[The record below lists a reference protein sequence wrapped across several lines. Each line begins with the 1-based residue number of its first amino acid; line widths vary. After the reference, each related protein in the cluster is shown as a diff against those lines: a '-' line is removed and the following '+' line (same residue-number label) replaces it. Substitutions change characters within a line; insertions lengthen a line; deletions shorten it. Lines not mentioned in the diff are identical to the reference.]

1 MILFFLGVCMCIT
14 FFVLQTYITTG
25 FHAREHRLLPLVL
38 SLIALYNFYRI
49 VQVIMGYSRVF
60 EALIDL
66 LVIQMI
72 YALFHYVMDFMH
84 FKLKIWVEILLFL
97 SLLLSD
103 FMMFYDMVRNQTYQG
118 VFLVS
123 LFCYVLLTLGFSTYA
138 RILTPL
144 SKIEGHVNDM
154 LYASIALPGFAL
166 LLRVFSK
173 SAEDIVMPI
182 ALECTCLI
190 IYYLMMTGQL
200 TNVAIAMQE
209 DYYNTSD
216 IACFLFDNRMH
227 YRDANLEARKLFA
240 AAVQGMEEEPDDYPY
255 YSSMLRWSTHPEDEF
270 EKQSGE
276 LYYKCQLQPVFKD
289 DYLRGYILCVIDIT
303 HLKQETKLMENLK
316 KEAENQSVLKSKFL
330 ASVSH
335 DLRSPLHAIIGGSEI
350 LLRRKDLPSES
361 RTMLGY
367 IRSAGNNLLEQ
378 VNTILVYSKLEAGKL
393 TLHKKEYN
401 FYNLLKEQAHI
412 CLMNLNEKPVDF
424 MIRVESEFP
433 EMVIGDESCVRQI
446 IQNLLSNATKFTDRG
461 AVICTIRCVTEPDCT
476 TVRVHGCVE
485 DTGVGMSTEQL
496 SQIFGE
502 YVSYSDDRG
511 LEGSG
516 LGLSLVKQMTELMHG
531 SVSANSV
538 EGVGTKVL
546 FEFEQEQT
554 SSVLLPPTEINQEVL
569 LRKPIYVMSDAKPN
583 WIFPGARVLLVDD
596 MEVNRLIFKKL
607 VAPWKLTVD
616 LAASG
621 DEAIQA
627 AKLHTYQMIILDQMM
642 PQKSGIETADELS
655 EFCDVPLVLMTAD
668 ISDATR
674 AEALIHGFLEFLPK
688 PVQLED
694 LRTLLETCLPVAYR
708 QAPVND
714 AEVDLGGKGR
724 QEALAYAKT
733 LETYCKEVQEL
744 IGTLETYEKTDLA
757 MFRIK
762 VHGIKGISRQIGQ
775 DEMGERAEIMEMAA
789 KTENHVFIRRNLP
802 GFLAQLQSVHD
813 AVRQEYREL
822 KHQYAD
828 QKKEAAARQSIGLD
842 EKIRLWE
849 TLKKAFEDY
858 DLNQMESGIK
868 ALDEVVLTQEE
879 NNKLSIAK
887 DAGDHLEYEAGS
899 SVCEEVL
906 QLLYR
911 EQK

>member
-38 SLIALYNFYRI
+38 ALVALYNFYRV
-49 VQVIMGYSRVF
+49 VQAIMGYSRVF

-66 LVIQMI
+66 LVIQMV

-84 FKLKIWVEILLFL
+84 FKIKAWVEALLFF

-103 FMMFYDMVRNQTYQG
+103 FMMFYDMVHDNVYQNT
-118 VFLVS
+118 FLVS
-123 LFCYVLLTLGFSTYA
+123 LLGYVLLTLGFSTYA

-144 SKIEGHVNDM
+144 SQIEGHVNDM

-166 LLRVFSK
+166 LFRVFSR

-200 TNVAIAMQE
+200 ANVTIAMQE

-216 IACFLFDNRMH
+216 IACFLFDSKMH
-227 YRDANLEARKLFA
+227 FRDANLEAKKLFA
-240 AAVQGMEEEPDDYPY
+240 ESVQAMEEEPDNYRY

-270 EKQSGE
+270 EKQYGD

-303 HLKQETKLMENLK
+303 HLKQETKLMEQLK
-316 KEAENQSVLKSKFL
+316 REAENQSVLKGKFL

-350 LLRRKDLPSES
+350 LLRRKNLSSES

-367 IRSAGNNLLEQ
+367 IRNAGNNLLEQ

-393 TLHKKEYN
+393 ILHKKEYN

-412 CLMNLNEKPVDF
+412 CLMNLNEKPVEF
-424 MIRVESEFP
+424 VIRVENEFP
-433 EMVIGDESCVRQI
+433 EMLIGDESCVRQV

-461 AVICTIRCVTEPDCT
+461 SVICTIRCRMEQESSIVH
-476 TVRVHGCVE
+476 VHGSVE
-485 DTGVGMSTEQL
+485 DTGIGMSAEQL
-496 SQIFGE
+496 EQIFGE
-502 YVSYSDDRG
+502 YVSYSNDRG

-516 LGLSLVKQMTELMHG
+516 LGLSLVKQMVDLMHG
-531 SVSANSV
+531 SICASST
-538 EGVGTKVL
+538 EGVGTRIM
-546 FEFEQEQT
+546 FDMEQEKT
-554 SSVLLPPTEINQEVL
+554 SSVMLPPTNIDREL
-569 LRKPIYVMSDAKPN
+569 LLKKPIYAINDVKPN
-583 WIFPGARVLLVDD
+583 WVFPGARVLLVDD

-607 VAPWKLTVD
+607 VTPWKLTVD

-621 DEAIQA
+621 EEAIQA
-627 AKLHTYQMIILDQMM
+627 ARLHEYQMIILDQMM
-642 PQKSGIETADELS
+642 PQKSGIETADEIS
-655 EFCDVPLVLMTAD
+655 KFCDVPLVLMTAD

-674 AEALIHGFLEFLPK
+674 AEALLHGFIEFLPK
-688 PVQLED
+688 PVQLEN
-694 LRTLLETCLPVAYR
+694 LRTLLEGCLPVEYR
-708 QAPVND
+708 EMPPTD
-714 AEVDLGGKGR
+714 AAADLQGKDR
-724 QEALAYAKT
+724 EEALAYVRT
-733 LETYCKEVQEL
+733 LETYCREVQEL
-744 IGTLETYEKTDLA
+744 ISRLDEYERTNLD
-757 MFRIK
+757 MFRVK

-775 DEMGERAEIMEMAA
+775 DDMGEQAEIMEMAA

-802 GFLAQLQSVHD
+802 KFLTQLQSVHD
-813 AVRQEYREL
+813 AVEQEYQEL
-822 KHQYAD
+822 ERQYAD
-828 QKKEAAARQSIGLD
+828 KNKEKTERESISPDARIQLWKNLKEAFDG
-842 EKIRLWE
+842 
-849 TLKKAFEDY
+849 Y
-858 DLNQMESGIK
+858 DLNKIEQFVK
-868 ALDEVVLTQEE
+868 KLDETVLTPEE
-879 NNKLSIAK
+879 STKLGIAK
-887 DAGDHLEYEAGS
+887 DACDNLEYEDGS
-899 SVCEEVL
+899 AACEEVIGIL
-906 QLLYR
+906 TQ
-911 EQK
+911 EA

>member
-38 SLIALYNFYRI
+38 ALVALYNFYRI
-49 VQVIMGYSRVF
+49 VQAIMGHSRVF

-66 LVIQMI
+66 LVIQMV

-84 FKLKIWVEILLFL
+84 FKIKAWVEALLFF

-103 FMMFYDMVRNQTYQG
+103 FMMFYDMVHDNVYQNT
-118 VFLVS
+118 FLVS
-123 LFCYVLLTLGFSTYA
+123 LLGYVLLTLGFSTYA

-144 SKIEGHVNDM
+144 SQIEGHVNDM

-166 LLRVFSK
+166 LFRVFSR

-200 TNVAIAMQE
+200 ANVTIAMQE

-216 IACFLFDNRMH
+216 IACFLFDSKMH
-227 YRDANLEARKLFA
+227 FRDANLEAKKLFA
-240 AAVQGMEEEPDDYPY
+240 ESVQAMEEEPDNYRY

-270 EKQSGE
+270 EKQYGD

-303 HLKQETKLMENLK
+303 HLKQETKLMEQLK
-316 KEAENQSVLKSKFL
+316 REAENQSVLKGKFL

-350 LLRRKDLPSES
+350 LLRRKNLSSES

-367 IRSAGNNLLEQ
+367 IRNAGNNLLEQ

-393 TLHKKEYN
+393 ILHKKEYN

-412 CLMNLNEKPVDF
+412 CLMNLNEKPVEF
-424 MIRVESEFP
+424 VIRVENEFP
-433 EMVIGDESCVRQI
+433 EMLIGDESCVRQV

-461 AVICTIRCVTEPDCT
+461 SVICTIRCSMEQESSIVH
-476 TVRVHGCVE
+476 VHGSVE
-485 DTGVGMSTEQL
+485 DTGIGMSAEQL
-496 SQIFGE
+496 EQIFGE
-502 YVSYSDDRG
+502 YVSYSNDRG

-516 LGLSLVKQMTELMHG
+516 LGLSLVKQMVDLMHG
-531 SVSANSV
+531 SICASST
-538 EGVGTKVL
+538 EGVGTRIM
-546 FEFEQEQT
+546 FDMEQEKT
-554 SSVLLPPTEINQEVL
+554 SSVMLPPTNIDREL
-569 LRKPIYVMSDAKPN
+569 LLKKPIYAINDVKPN
-583 WIFPGARVLLVDD
+583 WVFPGARVLLVDD

-607 VAPWKLTVD
+607 VTPWKLTVD

-621 DEAIQA
+621 EEAIQA
-627 AKLHTYQMIILDQMM
+627 ARLHEYQMIILDQMM
-642 PQKSGIETADELS
+642 PQKSGIETADEIS
-655 EFCDVPLVLMTAD
+655 KFCDVPLVLMTAD

-674 AEALIHGFLEFLPK
+674 AEALLHGFIEFLPK
-688 PVQLED
+688 PVQLEN
-694 LRTLLETCLPVAYR
+694 LRTLLEGCLPVEYR
-708 QAPVND
+708 KMPPTD
-714 AEVDLGGKGR
+714 AAADLQGKDR
-724 QEALAYAKT
+724 EEALAYVRT
-733 LETYCKEVQEL
+733 LETYCREVQEL
-744 IGTLETYEKTDLA
+744 ISRLDEYERTNLD
-757 MFRIK
+757 MFRVK

-775 DEMGERAEIMEMAA
+775 DDMGEQAEIMEMAA

-802 GFLAQLQSVHD
+802 KFLTQLQSVHD
-813 AVRQEYREL
+813 AVEQEYQEL
-822 KHQYAD
+822 ERQYAD
-828 QKKEAAARQSIGLD
+828 KNKEKTERESISPDARIQLWKNLKEAFDG
-842 EKIRLWE
+842 
-849 TLKKAFEDY
+849 Y
-858 DLNQMESGIK
+858 DLNKIEQFVK
-868 ALDEVVLTQEE
+868 KLDETVLTPEE
-879 NNKLSIAK
+879 STKLGIAK
-887 DAGDHLEYEAGS
+887 DACDNLEYEDGS
-899 SVCEEVL
+899 AACEGVIGILTQEA
-906 QLLYR
+906 
-911 EQK
+911 

>member
-38 SLIALYNFYRI
+38 ALVALYNFYRI
-49 VQVIMGYSRVF
+49 VQAIMGHSRVF

-66 LVIQMI
+66 LVIQMV

-84 FKLKIWVEILLFL
+84 FKIKAWVEALLFF

-103 FMMFYDMVRNQTYQG
+103 FMMFYDMVHDNVYQNT
-118 VFLVS
+118 FLVS
-123 LFCYVLLTLGFSTYA
+123 LLGYVLLTLGFSTYA

-144 SKIEGHVNDM
+144 SQIEGHVNDM

-166 LLRVFSK
+166 LFRVFSR

-200 TNVAIAMQE
+200 ANVTIAMQE

-216 IACFLFDNRMH
+216 IACFLFDSKMH
-227 YRDANLEARKLFA
+227 FRDANLEAKKLFA
-240 AAVQGMEEEPDDYPY
+240 ESVQAMEEEPDNYRY

-270 EKQSGE
+270 EKQYGD

-303 HLKQETKLMENLK
+303 HLKQETKLMEQLK
-316 KEAENQSVLKSKFL
+316 REAENQSVLKGKFL

-350 LLRRKDLPSES
+350 LLRRKNLSSES

-367 IRSAGNNLLEQ
+367 IRNAGNNLLEQ

-393 TLHKKEYN
+393 ILHKKEYN

-412 CLMNLNEKPVDF
+412 CLMNLNEKPVEF
-424 MIRVESEFP
+424 VIRVENEFP
-433 EMVIGDESCVRQI
+433 EMLIGDESCVRQV

-461 AVICTIRCVTEPDCT
+461 SVICTIRCSMEQESSIVH
-476 TVRVHGCVE
+476 VHGSVE
-485 DTGVGMSTEQL
+485 DTGIGMSAEQL
-496 SQIFGE
+496 EQIFGE
-502 YVSYSDDRG
+502 YVSYSNDRG

-516 LGLSLVKQMTELMHG
+516 LGLSLVKQMVDLMHG
-531 SVSANSV
+531 SICASST
-538 EGVGTKVL
+538 EGVGTRIM
-546 FEFEQEQT
+546 FDMEQEKT
-554 SSVLLPPTEINQEVL
+554 SSVMLPPTNIDREL
-569 LRKPIYVMSDAKPN
+569 LLKKPIYAINDVKPN
-583 WIFPGARVLLVDD
+583 WVFPGARVLLVDD

-607 VAPWKLTVD
+607 VTPWKLTVD

-621 DEAIQA
+621 EEAIQA
-627 AKLHTYQMIILDQMM
+627 ARLHEYQMIILDQMM
-642 PQKSGIETADELS
+642 PQKSGIETADEIS
-655 EFCDVPLVLMTAD
+655 KFCDVPLVLMTAD

-674 AEALIHGFLEFLPK
+674 AEALLHGFIEFLPK
-688 PVQLED
+688 PVQLEN
-694 LRTLLETCLPVAYR
+694 LRTLLEGCLPVEYR
-708 QAPVND
+708 EMPPTD
-714 AEVDLGGKGR
+714 AAADLQGKDR
-724 QEALAYAKT
+724 EEALAYVRT
-733 LETYCKEVQEL
+733 LETYCREVQEL
-744 IGTLETYEKTDLA
+744 ISRLDEYERTNLD
-757 MFRIK
+757 MFRVK

-775 DEMGERAEIMEMAA
+775 DDMGEQAEIMEMAA

-802 GFLAQLQSVHD
+802 KFLTQLQSVHD
-813 AVRQEYREL
+813 AVEQEYQEL
-822 KHQYAD
+822 DRQYAD
-828 QKKEAAARQSIGLD
+828 KNKEKMERESISPDARIQLWKNLKEAFDG
-842 EKIRLWE
+842 
-849 TLKKAFEDY
+849 Y
-858 DLNQMESGIK
+858 DLNKIEQFVK
-868 ALDEVVLTQEE
+868 KLDETVLTPEE
-879 NNKLSIAK
+879 STKLGIAK
-887 DAGDHLEYEAGS
+887 DACDNLEYEDGS
-899 SVCEEVL
+899 AACEEVIGIL
-906 QLLYR
+906 TQ
-911 EQK
+911 EA

>member
-38 SLIALYNFYRI
+38 ALVALYNFYRI
-49 VQVIMGYSRVF
+49 VQAIMGHSRVF

-66 LVIQMI
+66 LVIQMV

-84 FKLKIWVEILLFL
+84 FKIKAWVEALLFF

-103 FMMFYDMVRNQTYQG
+103 FMMFYDMVHDNVYQNT
-118 VFLVS
+118 FLVS
-123 LFCYVLLTLGFSTYA
+123 LLGYVLLTLGFSTYA

-144 SKIEGHVNDM
+144 SQIEGHVNDM

-166 LLRVFSK
+166 LFRVFSR

-200 TNVAIAMQE
+200 ANVTIAMQE

-216 IACFLFDNRMH
+216 IACFLFDSKMH
-227 YRDANLEARKLFA
+227 FRDANLEAKKLFA
-240 AAVQGMEEEPDDYPY
+240 ESVQAMEEEPDNYRY

-270 EKQSGE
+270 EKQYGD

-303 HLKQETKLMENLK
+303 HLKQETKLMEQLK
-316 KEAENQSVLKSKFL
+316 REAENQSVLKGKFL

-350 LLRRKDLPSES
+350 LLRRKNLSSES

-367 IRSAGNNLLEQ
+367 IRNAGNNLLEQ

-393 TLHKKEYN
+393 ILHKKEYN

-412 CLMNLNEKPVDF
+412 CLMNLNEKPVEF
-424 MIRVESEFP
+424 VIRVENEFP
-433 EMVIGDESCVRQI
+433 EMLIGDESCVRQV

-461 AVICTIRCVTEPDCT
+461 SVICTIRCSMEQESSIVH
-476 TVRVHGCVE
+476 VHGSVE
-485 DTGVGMSTEQL
+485 DTGIGMSAEQL
-496 SQIFGE
+496 EQIFGE
-502 YVSYSDDRG
+502 YVSYSNDRG

-516 LGLSLVKQMTELMHG
+516 LGLSLVKQMVDLMHG
-531 SVSANSV
+531 SICASST
-538 EGVGTKVL
+538 EGVGTRIM
-546 FEFEQEQT
+546 FDMEQEKT
-554 SSVLLPPTEINQEVL
+554 SSVMLPPTNIDREL
-569 LRKPIYVMSDAKPN
+569 LLKKPIYAINDVKPN
-583 WIFPGARVLLVDD
+583 WVFPGARVLLVDD

-607 VAPWKLTVD
+607 VTPWKLTVD

-621 DEAIQA
+621 EEAIQA
-627 AKLHTYQMIILDQMM
+627 ARLHEYQMIILDQMM
-642 PQKSGIETADELS
+642 PQKSGIETADEIS
-655 EFCDVPLVLMTAD
+655 KFCDVPLVLMTAD

-674 AEALIHGFLEFLPK
+674 AEALLHGFIEFLPK
-688 PVQLED
+688 PVQLEN
-694 LRTLLETCLPVAYR
+694 LRTLLEGCLPVEYR
-708 QAPVND
+708 EMPPTD
-714 AEVDLGGKGR
+714 AAADLQGKDR
-724 QEALAYAKT
+724 EEALAYVRT
-733 LETYCKEVQEL
+733 LETYCREVQKL
-744 IGTLETYEKTDLA
+744 ISRLDEYERTNLD
-757 MFRIK
+757 MFRVK

-775 DEMGERAEIMEMAA
+775 DDMGEQAEIMEMAA

-802 GFLAQLQSVHD
+802 KFLTQLQSVHD
-813 AVRQEYREL
+813 AVEQEYQEL
-822 KHQYAD
+822 ERQYAD
-828 QKKEAAARQSIGLD
+828 KNKEKTERESISPDARIQLWKNLKEAFDG
-842 EKIRLWE
+842 
-849 TLKKAFEDY
+849 Y
-858 DLNQMESGIK
+858 DLNKIEQFVK
-868 ALDEVVLTQEE
+868 KLDETVLTPEE
-879 NNKLSIAK
+879 STKLGIAK
-887 DAGDHLEYEAGS
+887 DACDNLEYEDGS
-899 SVCEEVL
+899 AACEEVIGIL
-906 QLLYR
+906 TQ
-911 EQK
+911 EA

>member
-38 SLIALYNFYRI
+38 ALVALYNFYRI
-49 VQVIMGYSRVF
+49 VQAIMGHSRVF

-66 LVIQMI
+66 LVIQMV

-84 FKLKIWVEILLFL
+84 FKIKAWVEALLFF

-103 FMMFYDMVRNQTYQG
+103 FMMFYDMVHDNVYQNT
-118 VFLVS
+118 FLVS
-123 LFCYVLLTLGFSTYA
+123 LLGYVLLTLGFSTYA

-144 SKIEGHVNDM
+144 SQIEGHVNDM

-166 LLRVFSK
+166 LFRVFSR

-200 TNVAIAMQE
+200 ANVTIAMQE

-216 IACFLFDNRMH
+216 IACFLFDSKMH
-227 YRDANLEARKLFA
+227 FRDANLEAKKLFA
-240 AAVQGMEEEPDDYPY
+240 ESVQAMEEEPDNYRY

-270 EKQSGE
+270 EKQYGD

-303 HLKQETKLMENLK
+303 HLKQETKLMEQLK
-316 KEAENQSVLKSKFL
+316 REAENQSVLKGKFL

-350 LLRRKDLPSES
+350 LLRRKNLSSES

-367 IRSAGNNLLEQ
+367 IRNAGNNLLEQ

-393 TLHKKEYN
+393 ILHKKEYN

-412 CLMNLNEKPVDF
+412 CLMNLNEKPVEF
-424 MIRVESEFP
+424 VIRVENEFP
-433 EMVIGDESCVRQI
+433 EMLIGDESCVRQV

-461 AVICTIRCVTEPDCT
+461 SVICTIRCSMEQESSIVH
-476 TVRVHGCVE
+476 VHGSVE
-485 DTGVGMSTEQL
+485 DTGIGMSAEQL
-496 SQIFGE
+496 EQIFGE
-502 YVSYSDDRG
+502 YVSYSNDRG

-516 LGLSLVKQMTELMHG
+516 LGLSLVKQMVDLMHG
-531 SVSANSV
+531 SICASST
-538 EGVGTKVL
+538 EGVGTRIM
-546 FEFEQEQT
+546 FDMEQEKT
-554 SSVLLPPTEINQEVL
+554 SSVMLPPTNIDREL
-569 LRKPIYVMSDAKPN
+569 LLKKPIYAINDVKPN
-583 WIFPGARVLLVDD
+583 WVFPGARVLLVDD

-607 VAPWKLTVD
+607 VTPWKLTVD

-621 DEAIQA
+621 EEAIQA
-627 AKLHTYQMIILDQMM
+627 ARLHEYQMIILDQMM
-642 PQKSGIETADELS
+642 PQKSGIETADEIS
-655 EFCDVPLVLMTAD
+655 KFCDVPLVLMTAD

-674 AEALIHGFLEFLPK
+674 AEALLHGFIEFLPK
-688 PVQLED
+688 PVQLEN
-694 LRTLLETCLPVAYR
+694 LRTLLEGCLPVEYR
-708 QAPVND
+708 EMPPTD
-714 AEVDLGGKGR
+714 AAADLQGKDR
-724 QEALAYAKT
+724 EEALAYVRT
-733 LETYCKEVQEL
+733 LETYCREVQEL
-744 IGTLETYEKTDLA
+744 ISRLDEYERTNLD
-757 MFRIK
+757 MFRVK

-775 DEMGERAEIMEMAA
+775 DDMGEQAEIMEMAA

-802 GFLAQLQSVHD
+802 KFLTQLQSVHD
-813 AVRQEYREL
+813 AVEQEYQEL
-822 KHQYAD
+822 ERQYAD
-828 QKKEAAARQSIGLD
+828 KNKEKTERESISPDARTQLWKNLKEAFDG
-842 EKIRLWE
+842 
-849 TLKKAFEDY
+849 Y
-858 DLNQMESGIK
+858 DLNKIEQFVK
-868 ALDEVVLTQEE
+868 KLDETVLTPEE
-879 NNKLSIAK
+879 STKLGIAK
-887 DAGDHLEYEAGS
+887 DACDNLEYEDGS
-899 SVCEEVL
+899 AACEEVIGIL
-906 QLLYR
+906 TQ
-911 EQK
+911 EA

>member
-38 SLIALYNFYRI
+38 ALIALYNFYRI
-49 VQVIMGYSRVF
+49 VQAIMGHSRVF

-66 LVIQMI
+66 LVIQMV

-84 FKLKIWVEILLFL
+84 FKIKAWVEALLFF

-103 FMMFYDMVRNQTYQG
+103 FMMFYDMVHDNVYQNI
-118 VFLVS
+118 FLVS
-123 LFCYVLLTLGFSTYA
+123 LLGYVLLTLGFSTYA

-144 SKIEGHVNDM
+144 SQIEGHVNDM

-166 LLRVFSK
+166 LFRVFSR

-200 TNVAIAMQE
+200 ANVTIAMQE

-216 IACFLFDNRMH
+216 IACFLFDSKMH
-227 YRDANLEARKLFA
+227 FRDANLEAKKLFA
-240 AAVQGMEEEPDDYPY
+240 ESVQAMEEEPDNYRY

-270 EKQSGE
+270 EKQYGD

-303 HLKQETKLMENLK
+303 HLKQETKLMEQLK
-316 KEAENQSVLKSKFL
+316 REAENQSVLKGKFL

-350 LLRRKDLPSES
+350 LLRRKNLSSES

-367 IRSAGNNLLEQ
+367 IRNAGNNLLEQ

-393 TLHKKEYN
+393 ILHKKEYN

-412 CLMNLNEKPVDF
+412 CLMNLNEKPVEF
-424 MIRVESEFP
+424 VIRVENEFP
-433 EMVIGDESCVRQI
+433 EMLIGDESCVRQV

-461 AVICTIRCVTEPDCT
+461 SVICTIRCSMEQESSIVH
-476 TVRVHGCVE
+476 VHGSVE
-485 DTGVGMSTEQL
+485 DTGIGMSAEQL
-496 SQIFGE
+496 EQIFGE
-502 YVSYSDDRG
+502 YVSYSNDRG

-516 LGLSLVKQMTELMHG
+516 LGLSLVKQMVDLMHG
-531 SVSANSV
+531 SICASST
-538 EGVGTKVL
+538 EGVGTRIM
-546 FEFEQEQT
+546 FDMEQEKT
-554 SSVLLPPTEINQEVL
+554 SSVMLPPTNIDREL
-569 LRKPIYVMSDAKPN
+569 LLKKPIYAINDVKPN
-583 WIFPGARVLLVDD
+583 WVFPGARVLLVDD

-607 VAPWKLTVD
+607 VTPWKLTVD

-621 DEAIQA
+621 EEAIQA
-627 AKLHTYQMIILDQMM
+627 ARLHEYQMIILDQMM

-655 EFCDVPLVLMTAD
+655 GFCDVPLVLMTAD
-668 ISDATR
+668 ISEATR
-674 AEALIHGFLEFLPK
+674 AEALLHGFIEFLPK
-688 PVQLED
+688 PVQLEN
-694 LRTLLETCLPVAYR
+694 LRTLLEGCLPVEYR
-708 QAPVND
+708 EIPPTD
-714 AEVDLGGKGR
+714 AAVDLQGKDR
-724 QEALAYAKT
+724 EEALAYVRT
-733 LETYCKEVQEL
+733 LETYCREVQEL
-744 IGTLETYEKTDLA
+744 ISRLDEYERTNLD
-757 MFRIK
+757 MFRVK

-775 DEMGERAEIMEMAA
+775 DDMGEQAEIMEMAA

-802 GFLAQLQSVHD
+802 KFLTQLQSVHD
-813 AVRQEYREL
+813 AVEQEYQEL
-822 KHQYAD
+822 ERQYAD
-828 QKKEAAARQSIGLD
+828 KNKEKTERESISPDARIQLWKNLKEAFDG
-842 EKIRLWE
+842 
-849 TLKKAFEDY
+849 Y
-858 DLNQMESGIK
+858 DLNKIEQFVK
-868 ALDEVVLTQEE
+868 KLDETVLTPEE
-879 NNKLSIAK
+879 STKLGIAK
-887 DAGDHLEYEAGS
+887 DACDNLEYEDGS
-899 SVCEEVL
+899 AACEEVIGIL
-906 QLLYR
+906 TQ
-911 EQK
+911 EA

>member
-38 SLIALYNFYRI
+38 ALVALYNFYRI
-49 VQVIMGYSRVF
+49 VQAIMGHSRVF

-66 LVIQMI
+66 LVIQMV

-84 FKLKIWVEILLFL
+84 FKIKACVEALLFF

-103 FMMFYDMVRNQTYQG
+103 FMMFYDMVHDNVYQNT
-118 VFLVS
+118 FLVS
-123 LFCYVLLTLGFSTYA
+123 LLGYVLLTLGFSTYA

-144 SKIEGHVNDM
+144 SQIEGHVNDM

-166 LLRVFSK
+166 LFRVFSR

-200 TNVAIAMQE
+200 ANVTIAMQE

-216 IACFLFDNRMH
+216 IACFLFDSKMH
-227 YRDANLEARKLFA
+227 FRDANLEAKKLFA
-240 AAVQGMEEEPDDYPY
+240 ESVQAMEEEPDNYRY

-270 EKQSGE
+270 EKQYGD

-303 HLKQETKLMENLK
+303 HLKQETKLMEQLK
-316 KEAENQSVLKSKFL
+316 REAENQSVLKGKFL

-350 LLRRKDLPSES
+350 LLRRKNLSSES

-367 IRSAGNNLLEQ
+367 IRNAGNNLLEQ

-393 TLHKKEYN
+393 ILHKKEYN

-412 CLMNLNEKPVDF
+412 CLMNLNEKPVEF
-424 MIRVESEFP
+424 VIRVENEFP
-433 EMVIGDESCVRQI
+433 EMLIGDESCVRQV

-461 AVICTIRCVTEPDCT
+461 SVICTIRCSMEQESSIVH
-476 TVRVHGCVE
+476 VHGSVE
-485 DTGVGMSTEQL
+485 DTGIGMSAEQL
-496 SQIFGE
+496 EQIFGE
-502 YVSYSDDRG
+502 YVSYSNDRG

-516 LGLSLVKQMTELMHG
+516 LGLSLVKQMVDLMHG
-531 SVSANSV
+531 SICASST
-538 EGVGTKVL
+538 EGVGTRIM
-546 FEFEQEQT
+546 FDMEQEKT
-554 SSVLLPPTEINQEVL
+554 SSVMLPPTNIDREL
-569 LRKPIYVMSDAKPN
+569 LLKKPIYAINDVKPN
-583 WIFPGARVLLVDD
+583 WVFPGARVLLVDD

-607 VAPWKLTVD
+607 VTPWKLTVD

-621 DEAIQA
+621 EEAIQA
-627 AKLHTYQMIILDQMM
+627 ARLHEYQMIILDQMM
-642 PQKSGIETADELS
+642 PQKSGIETADEIS
-655 EFCDVPLVLMTAD
+655 KFCDVPLVLMTAD

-674 AEALIHGFLEFLPK
+674 AEALLHGFIEFLPK
-688 PVQLED
+688 PVQLEN
-694 LRTLLETCLPVAYR
+694 LRTLLEGCLPVEYR
-708 QAPVND
+708 EMPPTD
-714 AEVDLGGKGR
+714 AAADLQGKDR
-724 QEALAYAKT
+724 EEALAYVRT
-733 LETYCKEVQEL
+733 LETYCREVQEL
-744 IGTLETYEKTDLA
+744 ISRLDEYERTNLD
-757 MFRIK
+757 MFRVK

-775 DEMGERAEIMEMAA
+775 DDMGEQAEIMEMAA

-802 GFLAQLQSVHD
+802 KFLTQLQSVYD
-813 AVRQEYREL
+813 AVEQEYQEL
-822 KHQYAD
+822 ERQYAD
-828 QKKEAAARQSIGLD
+828 KNKEKTERESISPDARIQLWKNLKEAFDG
-842 EKIRLWE
+842 
-849 TLKKAFEDY
+849 Y
-858 DLNQMESGIK
+858 DLNKIEQFVK
-868 ALDEVVLTQEE
+868 KLDETVLTPEE
-879 NNKLSIAK
+879 STKLGIAK
-887 DAGDHLEYEAGS
+887 DACDNLEYEDGS
-899 SVCEEVL
+899 AACEEVIGIL
-906 QLLYR
+906 TQ
-911 EQK
+911 EA

>member
-38 SLIALYNFYRI
+38 ALVALYNFYRV
-49 VQVIMGYSRVF
+49 VQAIMGYSRVF

-66 LVIQMI
+66 LVIQMV

-84 FKLKIWVEILLFL
+84 FKIKAWVEALLFF

-103 FMMFYDMVRNQTYQG
+103 FMMFYDMVHDNVYQNT
-118 VFLVS
+118 FLVS
-123 LFCYVLLTLGFSTYA
+123 LLGYVLLTLGFSTYA

-144 SKIEGHVNDM
+144 SQIEGHVNDM

-166 LLRVFSK
+166 LFRVFSR

-200 TNVAIAMQE
+200 ANVTIAMQE

-216 IACFLFDNRMH
+216 IACFLFDSKMH
-227 YRDANLEARKLFA
+227 FRDANLEAKKLFA
-240 AAVQGMEEEPDDYPY
+240 ESVQAMEEEPDNYRY

-270 EKQSGE
+270 EKQYGD

-303 HLKQETKLMENLK
+303 HLKQETKLMEQLK
-316 KEAENQSVLKSKFL
+316 REAENQSVLKGKFL

-350 LLRRKDLPSES
+350 LLRRKNLSSES

-367 IRSAGNNLLEQ
+367 IRNAGNNLLEQ

-393 TLHKKEYN
+393 ILHKKEYN

-412 CLMNLNEKPVDF
+412 CLMNLNEKPVEF
-424 MIRVESEFP
+424 VIRVENEFP
-433 EMVIGDESCVRQI
+433 EMLIGDESCVRQV

-461 AVICTIRCVTEPDCT
+461 SVICTIRCNMEQESSIVH
-476 TVRVHGCVE
+476 VHGSVE
-485 DTGVGMSTEQL
+485 DTGIGMSAEQL
-496 SQIFGE
+496 EQIFGE
-502 YVSYSDDRG
+502 YVSYSNDRG

-516 LGLSLVKQMTELMHG
+516 LGLSLVKQMVDLMHG
-531 SVSANSV
+531 SICASST
-538 EGVGTKVL
+538 EGVGTRIM
-546 FEFEQEQT
+546 FDMEQEKT
-554 SSVLLPPTEINQEVL
+554 SSVMLPPTNIDREL
-569 LRKPIYVMSDAKPN
+569 LLKKPIYAINDVKPN
-583 WIFPGARVLLVDD
+583 WVFPGARVLLVDD

-607 VAPWKLTVD
+607 VTPWKLTVD

-621 DEAIQA
+621 EEAIQA
-627 AKLHTYQMIILDQMM
+627 ARLHEYQMIILDQMM
-642 PQKSGIETADELS
+642 PQKSGIETADEIS
-655 EFCDVPLVLMTAD
+655 KFCDVPLVLMTAD

-674 AEALIHGFLEFLPK
+674 AEALLHGFIEFLPK
-688 PVQLED
+688 PVQLEN
-694 LRTLLETCLPVAYR
+694 LRTLLEGCLPVEYR
-708 QAPVND
+708 EMPLTD
-714 AEVDLGGKGR
+714 AAADLQGKDR
-724 QEALAYAKT
+724 EEALAYVRT
-733 LETYCKEVQEL
+733 LETYCREVQEL
-744 IGTLETYEKTDLA
+744 ISRLDEYERTNLD
-757 MFRIK
+757 MFRVK

-775 DEMGERAEIMEMAA
+775 DDMGEQAEIMEMAA

-802 GFLAQLQSVHD
+802 KFLTQLQSVHD
-813 AVRQEYREL
+813 AVEQEYQEL
-822 KHQYAD
+822 ERQYAD
-828 QKKEAAARQSIGLD
+828 KNKEKTERESISPDARIQLWKNLKEAFDG
-842 EKIRLWE
+842 
-849 TLKKAFEDY
+849 Y
-858 DLNQMESGIK
+858 DLNKIEQFVK
-868 ALDEVVLTQEE
+868 KLDETVLTPEE
-879 NNKLSIAK
+879 STKLGIAK
-887 DAGDHLEYEAGS
+887 DACDNLEYEDGS
-899 SVCEEVL
+899 AACEEVIGIL
-906 QLLYR
+906 TQ
-911 EQK
+911 EA